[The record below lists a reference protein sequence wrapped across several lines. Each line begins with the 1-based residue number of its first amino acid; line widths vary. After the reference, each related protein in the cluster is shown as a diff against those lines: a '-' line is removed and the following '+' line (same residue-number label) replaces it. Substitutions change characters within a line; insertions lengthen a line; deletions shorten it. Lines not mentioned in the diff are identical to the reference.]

1 MLIRQG
7 KFPAPRIA
15 AAVALAGLAA
25 GCGDKNAY
33 VAPPPP
39 EVTVSLPRREAVTI
53 YQEFT
58 GNTRAIES
66 VDLRARVRGFLK
78 DVRFVAGSV
87 VKAGD
92 LLMVIEEE
100 PFQVQV
106 EQAKARLAVAEAT
119 LSKAEQSKAR
129 EVATAQVALDQAQLL
144 LSQIE
149 ENRQRILVGRSAASK
164 QEFDQAE
171 ANRKKAAA
179 QVDAD
184 KANAEQSKADYD
196 IAILSAKASIE
207 QARADLRNAEIN
219 LGYCRVVAPINGRIS
234 RKLADVGNLVGDS
247 QATVLATILQDRPI
261 YAYMNVSEADILRFR
276 DQVRKGER
284 ANYSKGESPVDLA
297 MLNETGFPHHGRID
311 YAEPGVDPATGTVTV
326 RGLFPNEDETILS
339 GLFVRLRVPLEERK
353 DALLVPER
361 ALGVDQGGQYLLLV
375 DDQGVVEQR
384 PVSVG
389 SAVGEMRV
397 IEKNLKAT
405 DRVVVNGLQKA
416 RPGLKVKA
424 VEAKPSGEAAV
435 AAVPDEKK

>member
-1 MLIRQG
+1 MTTRPGSLGWIVLGGLI
-7 KFPAPRIA
+7 
-15 AAVALAGLAA
+15 VLV
-25 GCGDKNAY
+25 GCRDNNAY

-39 EVTVSLPRREAVTI
+39 EVTVSLPEKRSVTV
-53 YQEFT
+53 YQEYT

-78 DVRFVAGSV
+78 EVRFVAGSN

-106 EQAKARLAVAEAT
+106 EQAKARLAVAEAA
-119 LSKAEQSKAR
+119 LSKAEESKVR
-129 EVATAQVALDQAQLL
+129 EVSAAQVALDQAQLL

-149 ENRQRILVGRSAASK
+149 ENRQRNLVNRNAASK

-184 KANAEQSKADYD
+184 KASAEQSKADYD
-196 IAILSAKASIE
+196 IAILSAKANIE

-219 LGYCRVVAPINGRIS
+219 LGYCRITAPIDGRIS
-234 RKLADVGNLVGDS
+234 RKLADEGNLVGDG
-247 QATVLATILQDRPI
+247 QATILATILKDKPI
-261 YAYMNVSEADILRFR
+261 YAYMNVSEADLLRFR
-276 DQVRKGER
+276 EQVRKGER
-284 ANYSKGESPVDLA
+284 VSYSKGVSPVDLA
-297 MLNETGFPHHGRID
+297 MLNETGYPHHGRID
-311 YAEPGVDPATGTVTV
+311 YADPGLDPTTGTVSV
-326 RGLFPNEDETILS
+326 RGIFPNDEETILS
-339 GLFVRLRVPLEERK
+339 GLFVRLRVPMEERQ

-361 ALGVDQGGQYLLLV
+361 SLGLDQGGQFLLIV
-375 DDQGVVEQR
+375 DEKGMVEQR
-384 PVSVG
+384 PVVIG
-389 SAVGEMRV
+389 SAVGELRV

-405 DRVVVNGLQKA
+405 DLVVVKGLQKA

-424 VEAKPSGEAAV
+424 VEAKMPVVSTAAT
-435 AAVPDEKK
+435 P